1 MQREEARNPTGG
13 GVLYPGGDNRKEAM
27 ARRGGK
33 MIPSEAW
40 AKNFKYGFDF
50 TPKKEPERFSI
61 ATPPKGTKRAG
72 RDSDIWLYNRKARPN
87 PAAGNQ
93 KLIAG
98 KRKATKEPDEPQTN
112 KRPAP
117 EKPGRIGNTK
127 YKGKK

>member
-1 MQREEARNPTGG
+1 MKA
-13 GVLYPGGDNRKEAM
+13 
-27 ARRGGK
+27 
-33 MIPSEAW
+33 PSEAW

-61 ATPPKGTKRAG
+61 ATPPKGMKRAG
-72 RDSDIWLYNRKARPN
+72 RNPDVWLYNRKARPN

-93 KLIAG
+93 KLIGG

-112 KRPAP
+112 KRPARAQPRAEARSFAP